1 MMTEYTNSR
10 GEYIT
15 VGQLIFRT
23 TVYGIA
29 GIVGITASYWALVFA
44 FCL

>member
-1 MMTEYTNSR
+1 MMTQFTNSR

-15 VGQLIFRT
+15 VGQLAFRT
-23 TVYGIA
+23 AVYSVATIA
-29 GIVGITASYWALVFA
+29 AVVASFWAVVFV

>member
-1 MMTEYTNSR
+1 MMTNITNSR

-15 VGQLIFRT
+15 VGQLIVRSA
-23 TVYGIA
+23 VYGVA
-29 GIVGITASYWALVFA
+29 TVAAVVASFWAVVFA

>member
-1 MMTEYTNSR
+1 MMTNFTNSR

-15 VGQLIFRT
+15 VGQLAVRT
-23 TVYGIA
+23 TVYAIGAVA
-29 GIVGITASYWALVFA
+29 GVVASFWAVVFA